1 MSMGDFSVDRWNTFV
16 QQVGEAL
23 RVRRLGP
30 LVFARCHWE
39 SDTPLEKLP
48 PKLARLVETLAQWMQ
63 QPPERFYLTRK
74 AELASVTLVVE
85 FRPSATAIVSH
96 ARGFADLHV
105 PTSAGVSAIPK
116 RRNPKPFQASAR
128 WGWTFSYWAPRGRS
142 TSIAPRMT
150 GQAIRLSFPT
160 SPRIIPSISNSHKFG
175 HDRTDLLSVSAQV
188 DGIYM
193 HGLGGS
199 KVGS

>member
-96 ARGFADLHV
+96 ARGFADLHA
-105 PTSAGVSAIPK
+105 PTSAGVSDTEAAKPKAFPGIRPLGLDLFLLGTQGAIYLDGTQDDRPGD
-116 RRNPKPFQASAR
+116 PLVVPDLPADH
-128 WGWTFSYWAPRGRS
+128 P
-142 TSIAPRMT
+142 I
-150 GQAIRLSFPT
+150 
-160 SPRIIPSISNSHKFG
+160 HKQ
-175 HDRTDLLSVSAQV
+175 LAQV
-188 DGIYM
+188 WP
-193 HGLGGS
+193 
-199 KVGS
+199 

>member
-96 ARGFADLHV
+96 ARGFADLHA
-105 PTSAGVSAIPK
+105 PASAGGGHTEAAKPK
-116 RRNPKPFQASAR
+116 GFPGHPPAGAGPFPA
-128 WGWTFSYWAPRGRS
+128 GHPG
-142 TSIAPRMT
+142 
-150 GQAIRLSFPT
+150 GDLS
-160 SPRIIPSISNSHKFG
+160 R
-175 HDRTDLLSVSAQV
+175 
-188 DGIYM
+188 
-193 HGLGGS
+193 
-199 KVGS
+199 